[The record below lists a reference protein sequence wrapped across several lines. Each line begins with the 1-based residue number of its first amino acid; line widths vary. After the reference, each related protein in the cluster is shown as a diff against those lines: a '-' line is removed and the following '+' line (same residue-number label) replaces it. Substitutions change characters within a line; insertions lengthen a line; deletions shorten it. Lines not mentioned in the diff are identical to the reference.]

1 MLVVAGTRLAR
12 EHVLTL
18 AGMLTR
24 GGSDRTAR
32 ILLEALVHNSVFV
45 ALTTEE
51 KECLLAVLD
60 HPPAA
65 LAKLRGAL
73 FDELNWQ
80 RAGLVPP
87 PRSRGI
93 GAVTTRSK
101 DERAR
106 VAWV

>member
-12 EHVLTL
+12 EDVLTV

-24 GGSDRTAR
+24 SGSDRTAR
-32 ILLEALVHNSVFV
+32 ILLEALVHGRVFV
-45 ALTTEE
+45 ALTMED
-51 KECLLAVLD
+51 KECLLAALD

-65 LAKLRGAL
+65 LVPLRRAL

-93 GAVTTRSK
+93 GAVIARST
-101 DERAR
+101 DERVH